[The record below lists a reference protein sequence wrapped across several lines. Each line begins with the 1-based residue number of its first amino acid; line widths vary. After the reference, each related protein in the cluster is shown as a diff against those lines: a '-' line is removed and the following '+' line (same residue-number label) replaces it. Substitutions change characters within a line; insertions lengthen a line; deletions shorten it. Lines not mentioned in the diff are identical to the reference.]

1 MHPQPLFEFSLFGKD
16 LSVYPYGIMTAIG
29 IISAIVVFYIY
40 TKKKNMPTKVQ
51 DFTFFVIIVAIA
63 TGFLFAKLYQA
74 FYDFL
79 DTGTW
84 DFYGAGIT
92 AMGGFLGG
100 AAAFV
105 AVYFVAGKFYFK
117 GKYAGL
123 HKREFE
129 KIFCVAP
136 LCIVIAHAFGR
147 IGCLMAGC
155 CHGELVSKTE
165 WVIGTVPRYTY
176 SSATHSTSFSGYYV
190 ATQLYEALFLFALFA
205 ALSVLYFK
213 KYKRLTMPVYLV
225 AYGIWRIII
234 EVFRTDYRGAEVLGL
249 YPSQWQSIVFII
261 LGIAVLA
268 FYIIKKIPLVC
279 DDIADEPHIKESE
292 PSGSSGSS
300 GGDGGEHASPT
311 DGKTETPDGSDESD
325 KAE

>member
-1 MHPQPLFEFSLFGKD
+1 MHPQPLFELSLFSKE
-16 LSVYPYGIMTAIG
+16 LSVYPYGIMTALG
-29 IISAIVVFYIY
+29 IIAAIVVFYVY

-51 DFTFFVIIVAIA
+51 DFAFFVIIVAIA
-63 TGFLFAKLYQA
+63 IGFLFAKLYQA

-100 AAAFV
+100 AATFV

-117 GKYAGL
+117 GKFAGL

-155 CHGELVSKTE
+155 CHGEFVSKTE

-176 SSATHSTSFSGYYV
+176 SSATHTTSFSGYYV
-190 ATQLYEALFLFALFA
+190 ATQLFEALFLFALFA
-205 ALSVLYFK
+205 VLSVLYFK
-213 KYKRLTMPVYLV
+213 KYRRLTMPVYLV

-234 EVFRTDYRGAEVLGL
+234 EIFRTDYRGAEILGL

-268 FYIIKKIPLVC
+268 FYFIKKIPLIC
-279 DDIADEPHIKESE
+279 DDGAGAPQLKETQ
-292 PSGSSGSS
+292 PPDAPNV
-300 GGDGGEHASPT
+300 GGDGGSIKESKA
-311 DGKTETPDGSDESD
+311 ETPDEKEKSD
-325 KAE
+325 KDE

>member
-1 MHPQPLFEFSLFGKD
+1 
-16 LSVYPYGIMTAIG
+16 
-29 IISAIVVFYIY
+29 
-40 TKKKNMPTKVQ
+40 
-51 DFTFFVIIVAIA
+51 
-63 TGFLFAKLYQA
+63 
-74 FYDFL
+74 
-79 DTGTW
+79 
-84 DFYGAGIT
+84 
-92 AMGGFLGG
+92 
-100 AAAFV
+100 
-105 AVYFVAGKFYFK
+105 
-117 GKYAGL
+117 
-123 HKREFE
+123 
-129 KIFCVAP
+129 
-136 LCIVIAHAFGR
+136 
-147 IGCLMAGC
+147 MAGC

-165 WVIGTVPRYTY
+165 WVIGTVPRCPY

-279 DDIADEPHIKESE
+279 DDESDEPHIKESE

-300 GGDGGEHASPT
+300 GADGGEHGSPT
-311 DGKTETPDGSDESD
+311 DGKTETPDGFDESD